1 MFPCFKS
8 SRTVAPTKSALSFGR
23 YVSVSSKV
31 VYIFLA
37 NFKEILLAN
46 PGVKSDSCMIVG
58 IFKERAAIT
67 TGTLTKPPF
76 EKSKSG
82 FCFLSILRASKIPF
96 KTLKTSFAFSKDR

>member
-1 MFPCFKS
+1 M
-8 SRTVAPTKSALSFGR
+8 
-23 YVSVSSKV
+23 
-31 VYIFLA
+31 YIFLA

-76 EKSKSG
+76 EKVSLV
-82 FCFLSILRASKIPF
+82 FVF
-96 KTLKTSFAFSKDR
+96 

>member
-1 MFPCFKS
+1 M
-8 SRTVAPTKSALSFGR
+8 
-23 YVSVSSKV
+23 
-31 VYIFLA
+31 YIFLA

-82 FCFLSILRASKIPF
+82 FVF
-96 KTLKTSFAFSKDR
+96 